1 MTLHPSQSE
10 SLQKHSAGEK
20 HNYWK
25 SVSHRLFFISVSFA
39 LLAVI
44 CLTAS
49 AVYAKPPFPTIS
61 LPEKSQGDHAIQ
73 ALAGKLPEVAAW
85 YGTTPQEF
93 ATMMI
98 QDNTAWIDTEGRLFF
113 VENFPEPAVEGG
125 TSTLE
130 VAAFPYDQTF
140 KLHSRPGAKR
150 VLLLDFDGHTTTGTA
165 WNSSYGDPIV
175 SPAYDT
181 DGDRTSFSNTEMN
194 RIQNV
199 WRSVAEDYAPFDVDV
214 TTEDPGQDAITRSS
228 NTDDYYG
235 TRVVMTVDDFAG
247 CGCGGFAYVGTF
259 DYVGDYYKPAFVFN
273 TSEVGVAEAVSH
285 EAGHNL
291 GLYHDGI
298 INGASYYTGHGS
310 GATGWAP
317 IMGVGYY
324 KQLVQ
329 WSQGEYASANNAQD
343 DIQII
348 QNNGAL
354 LMADDHGNDQANST
368 VLGNTTDG
376 TTVTLNGAGLIERRT
391 DIDFFHFVSGNG
403 NVSLTIN
410 PVPFSPNLD
419 ILAELYD
426 ANGSLIATSNPVDSL
441 SASINETALPAG
453 EYFVSIDGIGK
464 GDPLGTGYT
473 DYASLGQYSISGS
486 VPDPGMLQSPIAVA
500 TATPPLNSPAPFTL
514 YLFGNESYDPDGYIQ
529 SYEWNFGDGSDN
541 SLNSDPAHTYY
552 IPGNYTATLTV
563 VDNDGLSDSD
573 TVSITVENKAPIAIA
588 SADFTSGTAP
598 FTVNFDS
605 IGSNDPDAPYGMITD
620 YSWDFGDGIS
630 SNTAN
635 ASHTYNSAGIFI
647 VTLTVTD
654 DFGDTGTDTITINVS
669 QPPAINQYPISE
681 NYVSGTVTGSYT
693 NTLVDDGV
701 AESISELESG
711 GRPSKRYS
719 YLEHVWVIP
728 VQSGNSVALFIN
740 AWQSGTVDNDNFVF
754 AYSTDGGSTYIDVL
768 TINNVT
774 DKGVVSVS
782 LPPNTQGS
790 VLIRVLD
797 TDRSPGNRSLDTV
810 FVDEL
815 YISTENYPGV
825 PPSAPTGLNAV
836 AVSSGQ
842 IDLAWTDNAIDEYG
856 FRIERS
862 IDYGVSWNTVAMV
875 GKDIQDYSD
884 TDVAFDTTYWY
895 QISAYNGSGQSG
907 YDGPVN
913 ATTYPVSIVLSA
925 NGYKEKGSKKVD
937 LAWSNAAT
945 DYVDIYRN
953 GTLIDTTPNTFPY
966 TYIDNIGKGGG
977 GSYTYHVCESSSIA
991 NCSDTVT
998 VNF

>member
-1 MTLHPSQSE
+1 MTLR
-10 SLQKHSAGEK
+10 
-20 HNYWK
+20 
-25 SVSHRLFFISVSFA
+25 RLFFTFA
-39 LLAVI
+39 LLTVI

-49 AVYAKPPFPTIS
+49 AVSAKPPFPTIS
-61 LPEKSQGDHAIQ
+61 LPEKSQGERAIQ

-98 QDNTAWIDTEGRLFF
+98 QDHTAWIDTEGRLFF
-113 VENFPEPAVEGG
+113 IEDFPEPVVEGG
-125 TSTLE
+125 ASTLTE
-130 VAAFPYDQTF
+130 ELFPYDQTF
-140 KLHSRPGAKR
+140 ILHSRPGAKR
-150 VLLLDFDGHTTTGTA
+150 VLFLDFDGHMTTGTA
-165 WNSSYGDPIV
+165 WNASYGDPII

-181 DGDRTSFSNTEMN
+181 DGDRTSFSNTEMD

-214 TTEDPGQDAITRSS
+214 TTEDPGEDAINRSS
-228 NTDDYYG
+228 STDDRYG

-247 CGCGGFAYVGTF
+247 CGCGGFAYVGIF

-291 GLYHDGI
+291 GLSHDGV
-298 INGASYYTGHGS
+298 INGSSYYSGHGS

-329 WSQGEYASANNAQD
+329 WSKGEYANASNTQD

-368 VLGNTTDG
+368 ALGYTTDG
-376 TTVTLNGAGLIERRT
+376 TTVSLNGTGLIERRT
-391 DIDFFHFVSGNG
+391 DIDFFHFISGNG

-410 PVPFSPNLD
+410 PVPLSPNLD

-426 ANGSLIATSNPVDSL
+426 ANGFLIATSNPVDSL

-453 EYFVSIDGIGK
+453 EYFISIDGIGK

-500 TATPPLNSPAPFTL
+500 TATPPLNGPAPFTL
-514 YLFGNESYDPDGYIQ
+514 YLFGNESYDPDGSIQ

-552 IPGNYTATLTV
+552 APGNYTATLTV

-573 TVSITVENKAPIAIA
+573 TVSITVENKAPIAMA

-598 FTVNFDS
+598 LTVNFDS
-605 IGSNDPDAPYGMITD
+605 IGSNDPDAPYGMITG
-620 YSWDFGDGIS
+620 YSWDFGDGVS

-635 ASHTYNSAGIFI
+635 PSHTYNSAGIFI

-654 DFGDTGTDTITINVS
+654 NFGDTGSDTVTINVS

-693 NTLVDDGV
+693 NTLADDGV
-701 AESISELESG
+701 AESIRELESG

-728 VQSGNSVALFIN
+728 VQSGNSVALF
-740 AWQSGTVDNDNFVF
+740 
-754 AYSTDGGSTYIDVL
+754 
-768 TINNVT
+768 
-774 DKGVVSVS
+774 
-782 LPPNTQGS
+782 
-790 VLIRVLD
+790 
-797 TDRSPGNRSLDTV
+797 
-810 FVDEL
+810 
-815 YISTENYPGV
+815 
-825 PPSAPTGLNAV
+825 
-836 AVSSGQ
+836 
-842 IDLAWTDNAIDEYG
+842 
-856 FRIERS
+856 
-862 IDYGVSWNTVAMV
+862 
-875 GKDIQDYSD
+875 
-884 TDVAFDTTYWY
+884 
-895 QISAYNGSGQSG
+895 
-907 YDGPVN
+907 
-913 ATTYPVSIVLSA
+913 
-925 NGYKEKGSKKVD
+925 
-937 LAWSNAAT
+937 
-945 DYVDIYRN
+945 
-953 GTLIDTTPNTFPY
+953 
-966 TYIDNIGKGGG
+966 
-977 GSYTYHVCESSSIA
+977 
-991 NCSDTVT
+991 
-998 VNF
+998 

>member
-1 MTLHPSQSE
+1 MTLRPSQSE
-10 SLQKHSAGEK
+10 LQQRFSSGEK
-20 HNYWK
+20 HNNWN
-25 SVSHRLFFISVSFA
+25 VILHRLFFSFA
-39 LLAVI
+39 LLTVI

-49 AVYAKPPFPTIS
+49 AASAKPKFPTIS
-61 LPEKSQGDHAIQ
+61 LPEKSQGNRAIQ

-85 YGTTPQEF
+85 YGTTPQQF
-93 ATMMI
+93 ASMMI
-98 QDNTAWIDTEGRLFF
+98 QDNTAWIDAEGRLFF
-113 VENFPEPAVEGG
+113 VEEFPEPVVEGE
-125 TSTLE
+125 SSALDA
-130 VAAFPYDQTF
+130 AAFPYDQTF

-150 VLLLDFDGHTTTGTA
+150 VLFLDFDGHMLTGTA
-165 WNSSYGDPIV
+165 WNASYGDPII

-181 DGDRTSFSNTEMN
+181 DGDRTSFSNAEMD

-228 NTDDYYG
+228 STDDRYG

-247 CGCGGFAYVGTF
+247 CGCGGFAYVGVF
-259 DYVGDYYKPAFVFN
+259 DNTGDYYKPAFVFN

-285 EAGHNL
+285 EVGHNL
-291 GLYHDGI
+291 GLYHDGV

-310 GATGWAP
+310 GVTGWAP

-329 WSQGEYASANNAQD
+329 WSQGEYTSANNTQD

-354 LMADDHGNDQANST
+354 LMVDDHGNDQANST
-368 VLGNTTDG
+368 ALGNTTDG
-376 TTVTLNGAGLIERRT
+376 ITVTLNGTGLIERRT
-391 DIDFFHFVSGNG
+391 DIDFFRFVSGSG
-403 NVSLTIN
+403 NVSITID

-426 ANGSLIATSNPVDSL
+426 ANSVLIATSNPVDGL

-453 EYFVSIDGIGK
+453 EYFISIDGVGK
-464 GDPLGTGYT
+464 GDPLVTGYT
-473 DYASLGQYSISGS
+473 DYASLGQYSISGN
-486 VPDPGMLQSPIAVA
+486 VPDPGGLQSPVAIAAA
-500 TATPPLNSPAPFTL
+500 TLPLNAPAPFTL
-514 YLFGNESYDPDGYIQ
+514 YLFGNESYDSDGSIQ

-541 SLNSDPAHTYY
+541 SFNSDPAHTYY
-552 IPGNYTATLTV
+552 APGNYMATLTV

-573 TVSITVENKAPIAIA
+573 TVSITVENKAPIAMA

-598 FTVNFDS
+598 LTVIFDS
-605 IGSNDPDAPYGMITD
+605 VGSNDPDAPYGMITG
-620 YSWDFGDGIS
+620 YSWDFGDGVS
-630 SNTAN
+630 SNTTN

-647 VTLTVTD
+647 ATLTVTD

-681 NYVSGTVTGSYT
+681 SYVSGTVTGSYT
-693 NTLVDDGV
+693 NTFTDDGV
-701 AESISELESG
+701 AESIRERESG
-711 GRPSKRYS
+711 GKRNKRYS

-740 AWQSGTVDNDNFVF
+740 AWQSSTVDYDSFVF
-754 AYSTDGGSTYIDVL
+754 AYSSDGGSTYVDAL
-768 TINNVT
+768 TINNTT
-774 DKGVVSVS
+774 DDGVVPVL
-782 LPPNTQGS
+782 LPPDTQGN

-797 TDRSPGNRSLDTV
+797 TDRSRGNKSLDTV

-815 YISTENYPGV
+815 YISTENQPGV
-825 PPSAPTGLNAV
+825 PPSAPTGLDAI
-836 AVSSGQ
+836 AVSSGL
-842 IDLAWTDNAIDEYG
+842 INLSWVDNAVDEYG
-856 FRIERS
+856 FCIERS

-875 GKDIQDYSD
+875 GKDIQAYSD
-884 TDVAFDTTYWY
+884 TNVGSDTTYWY
-895 QISAYNGSGQSG
+895 QISAYSGSGQSG

-913 ATTYPVSIVLSA
+913 ATTYPVSIVFSA
-925 NGYKEKGSKKVD
+925 NGYKMKRVKKVD
-937 LAWSNAAT
+937 LTWSNATT

-953 GTLIDTTPNTFPY
+953 GTLIDTIPNTFPY
-966 TYIDNIGKGGG
+966 AYTDNLGKGGG
-977 GSYTYHVCESSSIA
+977 GSYTYHICESSSSS
-991 NCSDTVT
+991 NCSDNVT

>member
-1 MTLHPSQSE
+1 MTLLPSQTGK
-10 SLQKHSAGEK
+10 KHDYRNA
-20 HNYWK
+20 
-25 SVSHRLFFISVSFA
+25 VSHRLFFIFISFA
-39 LLAVI
+39 LLVVI

-49 AVYAKPPFPTIS
+49 VVSAKPPFPTIS
-61 LPEKSQGDHAIQ
+61 LPGKSQGDHAVKV
-73 ALAGKLPEVAAW
+73 LAGKLPEVAAW
-85 YGTTPQEF
+85 YGSTPQEF
-93 ATMMI
+93 ASMLV
-98 QDNTAWIDTEGRLFF
+98 QDNTAWIDAKGRLFF
-113 VENFPEPAVEGG
+113 IEDFPEPVVEGG
-125 TSTLE
+125 APTLTE
-130 VAAFPYDQTF
+130 ELFPYDQTF
-140 KLHSRPGAKR
+140 ILHSRPGAKR
-150 VLLLDFDGHTTTGTA
+150 VLFLDFDGHMTTGTA
-165 WNSSYGDPIV
+165 WNANYGDPII

-181 DGDRTSFSNTEMN
+181 DGDRTTFSNTEMN

-228 NTDDYYG
+228 STDDRYG

-247 CGCGGFAYVGTF
+247 CGCGGFAYVGIF

-291 GLYHDGI
+291 GLYHDGV
-298 INGASYYTGHGS
+298 INGSSYYSGHGT

-329 WSQGEYASANNAQD
+329 WSKGEYANANNTED

-348 QNNGAL
+348 QSNGAL

-368 VLGNTTDG
+368 ALGNTTDG
-376 TTVTLNGAGLIERRT
+376 TTVSLNGTGLIERRT
-391 DIDFFHFVSGNG
+391 DVDFFRFVSGNG

-410 PVPFSPNLD
+410 PVPLSPNLD

-426 ANGSLIATSNPVDSL
+426 ANGLLIATSNPVDGL

-453 EYFVSIDGIGK
+453 EYFISIDGIGK

-500 TATPPLNSPAPFTL
+500 TATPPLNGPAPFTL
-514 YLFGNESYDPDGYIQ
+514 YLFGNESYDPDGSIQ
-529 SYEWNFGDGSDN
+529 SYEWDFGDVSDN
-541 SLNSDPAHTYY
+541 SFNSDPAHTYY
-552 IPGNYTATLTV
+552 APGNYTATLTV

-573 TVSITVENKAPIAIA
+573 TVSITVENKAPIAMA
-588 SADFTSGTAP
+588 SADVTSGTAP
-598 FTVNFDS
+598 LTVNFDS

-620 YSWDFGDGIS
+620 YSWDFGDGVS

-654 DFGDTGTDTITINVS
+654 DFGDTGTDTVMIDVS
-669 QPPAINQYPISE
+669 QPPAINQYPTSE

-693 NTLVDDGV
+693 NTLADDGV
-701 AESISELESG
+701 AESIMELESG
-711 GRPSKRYS
+711 GKPSNRYS

-728 VQSGNSVALFIN
+728 VQSGNSVGLFIN
-740 AWQSGTVDNDNFVF
+740 AWQSDAADNDNNNDNFIF
-754 AYSTDGGSTYIDVL
+754 AYSTDGGTTYVDAL

-782 LPPNTQGS
+782 LPPDTQGS

-797 TDRSPGNRSLDTV
+797 TDRSSGNKFLDTV

-815 YISTENYPGV
+815 YISTENQPGV
-825 PPSAPTGLNAV
+825 PPPAPTGLKAV
-836 AVSSGQ
+836 AVSSGL
-842 IDLAWTDNAIDEYG
+842 IDLSWMDNATDEYG

-862 IDYGVSWNTVAMV
+862 MDYGVSWNTVATV
-875 GKDIQDYSD
+875 GKDIQAYSD
-884 TDVAFDTTYWY
+884 TDVESDTTYWY
-895 QISAYNGSGQSG
+895 QVSAYNGSGQSG

-913 ATTYPVSIVLSA
+913 ATTYPASIVISA

-937 LAWSNAAT
+937 LAWSNAT
-945 DYVDIYRN
+945 TEYVDIYRN
-953 GTLIDTTPNTFPY
+953 STLIGTVPNSFTY
-966 TYIDNIGKGGG
+966 TDNIGKGGG
-977 GSYTYHVCESSSIA
+977 GSYTYHICESSSTY

>member
-1 MTLHPSQSE
+1 MTLLHSQPESRHKHP
-10 SLQKHSAGEK
+10 AGEK
-20 HNYWK
+20 HNYWQ
-25 SVSHRLFFISVSFA
+25 SVSHRIFFICISFA

-113 VENFPEPAVEGG
+113 VENFPEPAVEGRV
-125 TSTLE
+125 STLE

-150 VLLLDFDGHTTTGTA
+150 VLVLDFDGHTTTGTA
-165 WNSSYGDPIV
+165 WNSSYGDPII

-181 DGDRTSFSNTEMN
+181 DGDRTSFSNTEMD

-214 TTEDPGQDAITRSS
+214 TTEDPGPDAITRSS
-228 NTDDYYG
+228 NTDDRYG

-329 WSQGEYASANNAQD
+329 WSQGEYASANNTHD

-376 TTVTLNGAGLIERRT
+376 TTVTLNGTGLIERRT
-391 DIDFFHFVSGNG
+391 DIDFFHFISGDG

-410 PVPFSPNLD
+410 PVPFSLNLD
-419 ILAELYD
+419 ILAKLYD

-453 EYFVSIDGIGK
+453 EYFFSVDGIGK
-464 GDPLGTGYT
+464 GDPLGIGYT

-514 YLFGNESYDPDGYIQ
+514 YLFGNESYDPDGNIQ

-541 SLNSDPAHTYY
+541 SLNIDPAHTYY
-552 IPGNYTATLTV
+552 APGNYTATLTV

-573 TVSITVENKAPIAIA
+573 TVSINVENKAPIAVA
-588 SADFTSGTAP
+588 SADLTSGTAP

-605 IGSNDPDAPYGMITD
+605 IGSNDPDAPYGMITA

-630 SNTAN
+630 SNNAN

-654 DFGDTGTDTITINVS
+654 DVGDTGTDTITIDVS
-669 QPPAINQYPISE
+669 QPPAIKQYPISE
-681 NYVSGTVTGSYT
+681 NYVSGTVIGSYT
-693 NTLVDDGV
+693 STLSDDGV
-701 AESISELESG
+701 AESISELETG
-711 GRPSKRYS
+711 GRPNKRYS

-728 VQSGNSVALFIN
+728 VQSGNSVELFIN
-740 AWQSGTVDNDNFVF
+740 AWQSDTVDNDNFIF
-754 AYSTDGGSTYIDVL
+754 AYSTDGGATYVDVL

-797 TDRSPGNRSLDTV
+797 TDRSHGNRSLDTV

-842 IDLAWTDNAIDEYG
+842 INLTWTDNTINEYG

-862 IDYGVSWNTVAMV
+862 IDYGLLWSTVAMV
-875 GKDIQDYSD
+875 GKDIQTYSD
-884 TDVAFDTTYWY
+884 TDVVSDTTYCY
-895 QISAYNGSGQSG
+895 RISAYNGSGQSG

-925 NGYKEKGSKKVD
+925 NGYKEKGSRKVD
-937 LAWSNAAT
+937 LVWSNATT

-953 GTLIDTTPNTFPY
+953 GTLIDTAPNSFPY

-977 GSYTYHVCESSSIA
+977 SYAYHICESSSIA
-991 NCSDTVT
+991 NCSETII